1 MTRAGPHAQQPRTR
15 RAAAGLLGA
24 CAAYQLGLGAY
35 FVLLRPPLLPEDLRF
50 MGATAARLTEVLP
63 RLEGWLDLVFAVLGG
78 QMAALGVL
86 VAGVALGLAQG
97 KAMAMYELLL
107 LGLAGLMSVAGMSA
121 VNFALGSD
129 FRWLLIFPVLA
140 WALGLAL
147 AAFWRG
153 EAPVDTKG
161 RA

>member
-1 MTRAGPHAQQPRTR
+1 M
-15 RAAAGLLGA
+15 
-24 CAAYQLGLGAY
+24 
-35 FVLLRPPLLPEDLRF
+35 VVRPPLLPEDLRF
-50 MGATAARLTEVLP
+50 LGATASRLTEVLP
-63 RLEGWLDLVFAVLGG
+63 RLEGWLGLVFAVVGG

-86 VAGVALGLAQG
+86 VAGVAVRLAQG
-97 KAMAMYELLL
+97 KAMARYELLL

-129 FRWLLIFPVLA
+129 FRWLLILPVLA

-147 AAFWRG
+147 AALGGG